1 MVKPILEVDLSNKNI
16 LVIGGAGYIGSHMVR
31 ALIDAKYI
39 PVVFDNLATG
49 NKRAVPKGVRFIKG
63 DLRKPLDID
72 RVFRLAKFET
82 VIHFSAAS
90 LVPESMSDPL
100 KYYDNN
106 VVSFVYL
113 LQTMRRHK
121 VKNIVFSSTAAVYG
135 EPKRIPIEEDDEKNP
150 TNTYGCTKLMMERI
164 VEDTALAYGDIQYII
179 LRYFN
184 VAGAQQDGSVG
195 ECHNPETHLIPNIL
209 KAVKGEKKDLTIF
222 GDDYPTKD
230 GSCVRDYIH
239 VQDICSAHVK
249 AVKAFGKGVK
259 NTYFNLGSQDGYS
272 NFEIISAVEKATETK
287 VKFKIG
293 PRRPGD
299 PAKLVASAKKAGK
312 ILGWTP
318 AYDLDNIVQTAWAWE
333 RKQ

>member
-1 MVKPILEVDLSNKNI
+1 VFVSKNSI

-31 ALIDAKYI
+31 LLLDNKYT

-49 NKRAVPKGVRFIKG
+49 HKRFIPKGVRFIKG
-63 DLRKPLDID
+63 DLRKPKDIE
-72 RVFRLAKFET
+72 RVFKFAKFQA

-106 VVSFVYL
+106 VLSFVYL

-121 VKNIVFSSTAAVYG
+121 VKNIVFSSTAATYG
-135 EPKRIPIEEDDEKNP
+135 EPKRVPIEEDDPKDP
-150 TNTYGCTKLMMERI
+150 TNTYGRSKLMMERI
-164 VEDTALAYGDIQYII
+164 VEDAARAYGDINYII

-184 VAGAQQDGSVG
+184 VAGAHHSGQVG
-195 ECHNPETHLIPNIL
+195 ECHHPETHLVPNIL
-209 KAVKGEKKDLTIF
+209 KAVKGEKKNLTIF

-239 VQDICSAHVK
+239 VEDVCAAHLL
-249 AVKAFGKGVK
+249 AIRAFAKGIK
-259 NTYFNLGSQDGYS
+259 NEYFNLGTETGYS
-272 NFEIISAVEKATETK
+272 NFQVIAAVERATGEK
-287 VKFKIG
+287 VKYTLG

-299 PAKLVASAKKAGK
+299 PATLVASARKAKKV
-312 ILGWTP
+312 LGWTP
-318 AYDLDNIVQTAWAWE
+318 QYGLDDIVRTAWAWE
-333 RKQ
+333 KTL

>member
-1 MVKPILEVDLSNKNI
+1 MSKKNI

-31 ALIDAKYI
+31 ALQEAKYT
-39 PVVFDNLATG
+39 PVVMDNLATG
-49 NKRAVPKGVRFIKG
+49 HKQAVPKGVRLIKG
-63 DLRKPLDID
+63 DLRKPNDIE
-72 RVFRLAKFET
+72 RVFKSARFEA

-113 LQTMRRHK
+113 VQAMRRHK
-121 VKNIVFSSTAAVYG
+121 IKNIVFSSTAAVYG
-135 EPKRIPIEEDDEKNP
+135 EPKRVPIEEDDEKNP
-150 TNTYGCTKLMMERI
+150 TNTYGRSKLMMEKI
-164 VEDTALAYGDIQYII
+164 VTDAAKAYGDINYII

-184 VAGAQQDGSVG
+184 VAGCHQSGEIG
-195 ECHNPETHLIPNIL
+195 ECHDPETHLIPNIL

-222 GDDYPTKD
+222 GDDYPTQD

-239 VQDICSAHVK
+239 VEDVCDAHVK
-249 AVKAFGKGVK
+249 AVKGFAKGIR

-272 NFEIISAVEKATETK
+272 NFEIIKAVEEVTGRK
-287 VKFKIG
+287 VQYKVG

-299 PAKLVASAKKAGK
+299 PAKLVASAQKAK
-312 ILGWTP
+312 TILGWSP
-318 AYDLDNIVQTAWAWE
+318 KYDLRNIVRTAWVWE
-333 RKQ
+333 QKV

>member
-1 MVKPILEVDLSNKNI
+1 MSSRNI
-16 LVIGGAGYIGSHMVR
+16 LVIGGAGEIGSHMVR
-31 ALIDAKYI
+31 ALLDAKYT

-49 NKRAVPKGVRFIKG
+49 HKKAVPKGIRFIKG
-63 DLRKPLDID
+63 DLRKPQDIE
-72 RVFRLAKFET
+72 RAFQSVKFEA

-90 LVPESMSDPL
+90 LVPESMTDPL

-113 LQTMRRHK
+113 LKTMRRFK

-135 EPKRIPIEEDDEKNP
+135 EPKRIPIQEDDEKNP
-150 TNTYGCTKLMMERI
+150 TNTYGRTKLMMERI
-164 VEDTALAYGDIQYII
+164 VEDSAKAYGDLQYII

-184 VAGAQQDGSVG
+184 VAGAHQNGEVG

-209 KAVKGEKKDLTIF
+209 KAAKGDKKDLVIF

-239 VQDICSAHVK
+239 VQDVCDAHVR
-249 AVKAFGKGVK
+249 AIKAFAKGIK

-272 NFEIISAVEKATETK
+272 NFQIIAAAEKATGLTIK
-287 VKFKIG
+287 YKIG

-299 PAKLVASAKKAGK
+299 PAKLVASADKAKK
-312 ILGWTP
+312 ILGWEP
-318 AYDLDNIVQTAWAWE
+318 KYNLDNIVQTAWVWE
-333 RKQ
+333 QKV

>member
-1 MVKPILEVDLSNKNI
+1 MNKNNI

-31 ALIDAKYI
+31 ALLDAKYT

-49 NKRAVPKGVRFIKG
+49 HKSSVPKGVKFIKG
-63 DLRKPLDID
+63 DLRKPQDID
-72 RVFRLAKFET
+72 RIFDSHKFEA

-113 LQTMRRHK
+113 LKTMRKHK
-121 VKNIVFSSTAAVYG
+121 VKSIVFSSTAAVYG
-135 EPKRIPIEEDDEKNP
+135 EPKSVPISEDDPKDP
-150 TNTYGCTKLMMERI
+150 TNTYGRSKLMMEKI
-164 VEDTALAYGDIQYII
+164 VEDSARAYGDLQYII

-184 VAGAQQDGSVG
+184 VAGAHHTGKVG
-195 ECHNPETHLIPNIL
+195 ECHHPETHLIPNIL
-209 KAVKGEKKDLTIF
+209 KAAKGEKKDLTIF

-239 VQDICSAHVK
+239 VEDVCDAHVK
-249 AVKAFGKGVK
+249 AIKAFGKGIK
-259 NTYFNLGSQDGYS
+259 NSYFNLGSQDGYS
-272 NFEIISAVEKATETK
+272 NFQVISMVEKVTGMK
-287 VKFKIG
+287 VKYKIG

-299 PAKLVASAKKAGK
+299 PAKLVASAKKAK
-312 ILGWTP
+312 EILGWVP
-318 AYDLDNIVQTAWAWE
+318 KFGLEDIVRTAWAWE
-333 RKQ
+333 KKL